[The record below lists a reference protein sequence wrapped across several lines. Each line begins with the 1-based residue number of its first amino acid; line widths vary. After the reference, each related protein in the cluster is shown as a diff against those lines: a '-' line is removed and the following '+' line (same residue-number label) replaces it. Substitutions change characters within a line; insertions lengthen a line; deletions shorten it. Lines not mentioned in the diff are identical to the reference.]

1 MVVAISTLEVFGDC
15 RNKWSVVIKGLD
27 GSKKHCLSIMCKQM
41 KEN

>member
-27 GSKKHCLSIMCKQM
+27 GFLKHCLSIMCKQM